1 MTDLNHESIRA
12 KVRKFIQKYS
22 KKDNIED
29 NQNLFEMSFAN
40 SLFAMQLILFIENE
54 FELAVASEDI
64 GMDNFD
70 TIDKICSFIQSKIE
84 AA

>member
-1 MTDLNHESIRA
+1 MSDSNYESIRG

-22 KKDNIED
+22 KRDDIED

-70 TIDKICSFIQSKIE
+70 TVDKICSFIQSKMQV
-84 AA
+84 A

>member
-1 MTDLNHESIRA
+1 MTDLNNDSIRA

-29 NQNLFEMSFAN
+29 KQNLFEMSFAN

-54 FELAVASEDI
+54 FKLAVASEDI
-64 GMDNFD
+64 GIDNFD

-84 AA
+84 AE

>member
-1 MTDLNHESIRA
+1 MSDFNQESIRA

-22 KKDNIED
+22 KKDDIED
-29 NQNLFEMSFAN
+29 SQNLFEMSFAN

-70 TIDKICSFIQSKIE
+70 TVDKICSFIQSKMQV
-84 AA
+84 A

>member
-54 FELAVASEDI
+54 FELAVANEDI
-64 GMDNFD
+64 GIDNFD
-70 TIDKICSFIQSKIE
+70 TVDKICSFIQSKIVVV
-84 AA
+84 

>member
-1 MTDLNHESIRA
+1 MSDSNQESIRA

-54 FELAVASEDI
+54 FGLAVASEDI
-64 GMDNFD
+64 GIDNFD
-70 TIDKICSFIQSKIE
+70 TVDKICSFIHSKIE
-84 AA
+84 VA

>member
-1 MTDLNHESIRA
+1 MSDSNHESIRA

-22 KKDNIED
+22 NKDDIAD

-40 SLFAMQLILFIENE
+40 SLFAMQLILFIEKE

-64 GMDNFD
+64 GIDNFD
-70 TIDKICSFIQSKIE
+70 TVDKICGFIQAKIQV
-84 AA
+84 A

>member
-1 MTDLNHESIRA
+1 MSDFNQESIRA

-22 KKDNIED
+22 KKDDIED
-29 NQNLFEMSFAN
+29 SQNLFEMSFAN

-70 TIDKICSFIQSKIE
+70 TVDKICNFIQSKMQV
-84 AA
+84 A